1 MKLSN
6 LNVKGI
12 AAAAVLAGTMAFAP
26 VSALAGTVPDTN
38 VVNKTWTV
46 ASNSQFNNDEVF
58 QFNLKYADATQ
69 QGTNELQDFK
79 TFDKTVNLPA
89 KWLDNAKGGTSS
101 SATLTAK
108 QLFGDTEFT
117 KPGTYNFTLTEVKGT
132 NPNIVYSKDSYTVTV
147 TVAWSDKY
155 PAEKVAEVKSVKVR
169 NAAGEKADS
178 DFQNTP
184 AANDSLKVSK
194 TVAGTAAN
202 TDDIFSYV
210 LTITG
215 AKGSYDVVD
224 QDGKPLAKVEAGADY
239 KFNLKHGQSIEVK
252 NLPEGAGYT
261 VTEDDDPNYE
271 ENVAV
276 NSTDFAKG
284 RVATGTIEKKNEVAY
299 KNTRGFAAD
308 TGITMNTIPAVVAG
322 GVVVA
327 GAVTLVISRRRRS
340 SEEF

>member
-58 QFNLKYADATQ
+58 QFNLKYAGVDP
-69 QGTNELQDFK
+69 QGTNETQDFK
-79 TFDKTVNLPA
+79 NFDKTVGLDA
-89 KWLDNAKGGTSS
+89 KWLDLANGGTSA
-101 SATLTAK
+101 SAKMSAK
-108 QLFGDTEFT
+108 KLFGDTEFT
-117 KPGTYNFTLTEVKGT
+117 KPGTYKFTLTEVPGT
-132 NPNIVYSKDSYTVTV
+132 NPNIDYSNASYTVTV
-147 TVAWSDKY
+147 TVAWSENY
-155 PAEKVAEVKSVKVR
+155 PAEKVAEVKSVTVR
-169 NAAGEKADS
+169 DASGKKTDS
-178 DFQNTP
+178 NFQNT
-184 AANDSLKVSK
+184 AHANDSLKVSK

-202 TDDIFSYV
+202 TNDKFSYT
-210 LTITG
+210 LTIDG

-224 QDGKPLAKVEAGADY
+224 QDGKALAKVEAGTDY
-239 KFNLKHGQSIEVK
+239 KFTLKHGQSIEVK
-252 NLPEGAGYT
+252 NLPEGATYK
-261 VTEDDDPNYE
+261 VTEAETAYDEANTVNGTASKDGHIAE
-271 ENVAV
+271 GTVAKQNDV
-276 NSTDFAKG
+276 Q
-284 RVATGTIEKKNEVAY
+284 Y

>member
-12 AAAAVLAGTMAFAP
+12 AAAAVIAGTMAFAP
-26 VSALAGTVPDTN
+26 VSALAATAPDTN

-58 QFNLKYADATQ
+58 QFKLKYAGADQ

-79 TFDKTVNLPA
+79 NFDKTVDLSA

-108 QLFGDTEFT
+108 QLFDGTDFT
-117 KPGTYNFTLTEVKGT
+117 KPGTYKFTLTELPGT
-132 NPNIVYSKDSYTVTV
+132 NPNIDYSNASYTVTV
-147 TVAWSDKY
+147 TVAWSENY
-155 PAEKVAEVKSVKVR
+155 PAEQVTEVKSVTVR
-169 NAAGEKADS
+169 DASDKKTDS
-178 DFQNTP
+178 NFQNT
-184 AANDSLKVSK
+184 AHANDSLMVSK

-202 TDDIFSYV
+202 TNDEFSYT
-210 LTITG
+210 LKIDG
-215 AKGSYDVVD
+215 AKGSYDVVKS
-224 QDGKPLAKVEAGADY
+224 DGSAVAKVEAGEDY
-239 KFNLKHGQSIEVK
+239 TFTLKHGQSIEVK
-252 NLPEGAGYT
+252 NLPEGATYT
-261 VTEDDDPNYE
+261 VTETDTAYDETNT
-271 ENVAV
+271 V
-276 NSTDFAKG
+276 NGTASKDGHIAS
-284 RVATGTIEKKNEVAY
+284 GTIEEKNEVAF
-299 KNTRGFAAD
+299 KNTKGFAAD